1 MDERSDVDLLV
12 TLPADKT
19 GLALGALLMDVQD
32 LLGRRVDVVT
42 ENWPASCLSKPGA
55 ERSADPVKIDPEAD
69 LGLLE
74 HIRGR
79 IARIEEYTNGERSR
93 FYDSHLVQ
101 DAVIR
106 NLQTIAESTQRL
118 SDGIRATEPEVPW
131 RAIAGF
137 RNVLV
142 HDYFEI
148 DLEVVWSVVDQDLPR
163 LVAAVARM
171 THVARTSQP

>member
-1 MDERSDVDLLV
+1 MDY
-12 TLPADKT
+12 
-19 GLALGALLMDVQD
+19 
-32 LLGRRVDVVT
+32 
-42 ENWPASCLSKPGA
+42 
-55 ERSADPVKIDPEAD
+55 EAD

-79 IARIEEYTNGERSR
+79 IARIQEYTNGERSR

-163 LVAAVARM
+163 LVAAVDRM
-171 THVARTSQP
+171 THATRNRQP

>member
-1 MDERSDVDLLV
+1 M
-12 TLPADKT
+12 
-19 GLALGALLMDVQD
+19 
-32 LLGRRVDVVT
+32 
-42 ENWPASCLSKPGA
+42 
-55 ERSADPVKIDPEAD
+55 DPEAD

-148 DLEVVWSVVDQDLPR
+148 DLEVVWSVVNQDLPR
-163 LVAAVARM
+163 LVAAVDRM
-171 THVARTSQP
+171 THAARTRQP

>member
-1 MDERSDVDLLV
+1 M
-12 TLPADKT
+12 
-19 GLALGALLMDVQD
+19 
-32 LLGRRVDVVT
+32 
-42 ENWPASCLSKPGA
+42 
-55 ERSADPVKIDPEAD
+55 DPEAD
-69 LGLLE
+69 LGLLG

-79 IARIEEYTNGERSR
+79 IARIEEYTNGKRSR

-148 DLEVVWSVVDQDLPR
+148 DLEVVWSVVDQDLPI
-163 LVAAVARM
+163 LVAAVDRM
-171 THVARTSQP
+171 THAARNRQP

>member
-1 MDERSDVDLLV
+1 MSS
-12 TLPADKT
+12 
-19 GLALGALLMDVQD
+19 G
-32 LLGRRVDVVT
+32 
-42 ENWPASCLSKPGA
+42 
-55 ERSADPVKIDPEAD
+55 PEAD

-79 IARIEEYTNGERSR
+79 IARIGEYTNRERST

-101 DAVIR
+101 DAVMR

-118 SDGIRATEPEVPW
+118 SDSLKATEPEVPW

-142 HDYFEI
+142 HDYF
-148 DLEVVWSVVDQDLPR
+148 DNDPEVVWSVVDQDLPR
-163 LVAAVARM
+163 SLAAVDRM
-171 THVARTSQP
+171 THVASTRQA

>member
-1 MDERSDVDLLV
+1 MKTDPHTDL
-12 TLPADKT
+12 A
-19 GLALGALLMDVQD
+19 M
-32 LLGRRVDVVT
+32 
-42 ENWPASCLSKPGA
+42 
-55 ERSADPVKIDPEAD
+55 
-69 LGLLE
+69 LE

-79 IARIEEYTNGERSR
+79 IARIEEYTNRERST

-106 NLQTIAESTQRL
+106 NLQTIAESSQRL
-118 SDGIRATEPEVPW
+118 SDGLKETEPEVPW

-148 DLEVVWSVVDQDLPR
+148 DLEVVWTVVDRDLPK
-163 LVAAVARM
+163 LAAAMDRM
-171 THVARTSQP
+171 AHIAGTRQS

>member
-1 MDERSDVDLLV
+1 MRKDAYTD
-12 TLPADKT
+12 
-19 GLALGALLMDVQD
+19 LALLDD
-32 LLGRRVDVVT
+32 IRVR
-42 ENWPASCLSKPGA
+42 A
-55 ERSADPVKIDPEAD
+55 
-69 LGLLE
+69 
-74 HIRGR
+74 
-79 IARIEEYTNGERSR
+79 ARNEEYTTRERST

-118 SDGIRATEPEVPW
+118 SDGLRATEPEVPW

-148 DLEVVWSVVDQDLPR
+148 DLEVVWTVVEQDLPQ
-163 LVAAVARM
+163 LAAAVDRM
-171 THVARTSQP
+171 TNVARTRQLE

>member
-1 MDERSDVDLLV
+1 M
-12 TLPADKT
+12 K
-19 GLALGALLMDVQD
+19 M
-32 LLGRRVDVVT
+32 
-42 ENWPASCLSKPGA
+42 
-55 ERSADPVKIDPEAD
+55 DPEAD

-74 HIRGR
+74 HIRRR

-148 DLEVVWSVVDQDLPR
+148 DLEVVWSVVDQDLPT
-163 LVAAVARM
+163 LVAAVDRM
-171 THVARTSQP
+171 THAARTRQP

>member
-1 MDERSDVDLLV
+1 M
-12 TLPADKT
+12 
-19 GLALGALLMDVQD
+19 
-32 LLGRRVDVVT
+32 
-42 ENWPASCLSKPGA
+42 
-55 ERSADPVKIDPEAD
+55 DPEAD
-69 LGLLE
+69 PGLLE

-101 DAVIR
+101 DGVIR

-131 RAIAGF
+131 RAIAGI
-137 RNVLV
+137 RNVPV

-148 DLEVVWSVVDQDLPR
+148 DLEVVWSVVDQDLPV
-163 LVAAVARM
+163 LAAAVDRM
-171 THVARTSQP
+171 THAARSRQP

>member
-1 MDERSDVDLLV
+1 MDAS
-12 TLPADKT
+12 
-19 GLALGALLMDVQD
+19 
-32 LLGRRVDVVT
+32 
-42 ENWPASCLSKPGA
+42 PAS
-55 ERSADPVKIDPEAD
+55 
-69 LGLLE
+69 
-74 HIRGR
+74 
-79 IARIEEYTNGERSR
+79 EYTNGERSR

-118 SDGIRATEPEVPW
+118 SDGTRATEPEVPW
-131 RAIAGF
+131 HAIAGF

-163 LVAAVARM
+163 LVAAVDRM
-171 THVARTSQP
+171 TQLARTRQP

>member
-1 MDERSDVDLLV
+1 MRMDPD
-12 TLPADKT
+12 AD
-19 GLALGALLMDVQD
+19 LALL
-32 LLGRRVDVVT
+32 
-42 ENWPASCLSKPGA
+42 K
-55 ERSADPVKIDPEAD
+55 
-69 LGLLE
+69 

-79 IARIEEYTNGERSR
+79 IARIENYTNGKRSK

-106 NLQTIAESTQRL
+106 NLRTIAESTQRL
-118 SDGIRATEPEVPW
+118 SDSLKAAEPEVPW

-148 DLEVVWSVVDQDLPR
+148 DLEVVWTVVDQDLPR
-163 LVAAVARM
+163 LAAAVDRM
-171 THVARTSQP
+171 TRVTSTRRP